1 MPEGRRDGMTKR
13 GSDEVCWITGV
24 TLKEASL
31 SLFAPSLSF
40 TIQEHLPHIIH
51 FPPPTPTHR
60 PPTPP
65 PSVRVPAAAWWHRTS
80 ARQRSGVSQT
90 FSQGGR
96 E

>member
-51 FPPPTPTHR
+51 FPPLTPTHR

-65 PSVRVPAAAWWHRTS
+65 PSVRVPAAAWWQPHECPSTLRSVTNIFPRRT
-80 ARQRSGVSQT
+80 
-90 FSQGGR
+90 
-96 E
+96 